1 MGARG
6 CEMGILKTLPL
17 MLFLTTAMAACSD
30 DDSGPGPGD
39 GGAADAD
46 TDGNAGWRCPLDF
59 RQRWLLEDAVEKL
72 WDDGSDVTDRMSEG
86 SYGFYIRLPGHTA
99 SLMQSTTLTSGCPG
113 PQELNVRSRSDND
126 PNPADPF
133 YVDHD
138 VCHQLV
144 CEDVDLLTIRLYFT
158 MRPHREFA
166 DTHIF
171 NYAGNIMYG
180 DNFVWNPNPQV
191 VWRFDERTAGEVTID
206 ADINRLISVEI
217 SGEDPVNLSHS
228 GRITA
233 IIIDTNIDAL
243 GLNVNFPDIAAG
255 GVQATVTLN
264 ANREPEGEVTYDS
277 RVIATFGAMGIEWAE
292 NCQWMD

>member
-1 MGARG
+1 MR
-6 CEMGILKTLPL
+6 ILKTLPVV
-17 MLFLTTAMAACSD
+17 FLLITAMAACSD

-39 GGAADAD
+39 GGADAD
-46 TDGNAGWRCPLDF
+46 TDGYTGWRCPLDF

-72 WDDGSDVTDRMSEG
+72 WDDGTDVADRMAEG
-86 SYGFYIRLPGHTA
+86 SYGLYLRLPGHTA
-99 SLMQSTTLTSGCPG
+99 SLMRSTTLTSGCPG
-113 PQELNVRSRSDND
+113 PQELNVRCRSDND

-138 VCHQLV
+138 ICDQLV
-144 CEDVDLLTIRLYFT
+144 CEDVDLLTIRVYFT
-158 MRPHREFA
+158 MRPHRDFA

-217 SGEDPVNLSHS
+217 SGEDPVDLSHQ
-228 GRITA
+228 GTIT
-233 IIIDTNIDAL
+233 
-243 GLNVNFPDIAAG
+243 GLVIGTAVDSLNLTVNFPNIAAG
-255 GVQATVTLN
+255 GVDAAVTLN
-264 ANREPEGEVTYDS
+264 ASGEGEGEVTYDS

-292 NCQWMD
+292 NCQWMN